1 MIDRSPSWVAE
12 ASGGKLLGRG
22 DGEGGPRRAVI
33 DSRQVGPG
41 DLFVG
46 LPGAQADGGEFA
58 QMALNAGAWGVIV
71 GPERADGLRGGAVI
85 IVAEPLKGL
94 QRLAREW
101 RRELKAQV
109 IGVTGST
116 GKTSTKDILAALLR
130 PQRTV
135 HFNRE
140 NLNT

>member
-12 ASGGKLLGRG
+12 AAGGELLGKG
-22 DGEGGPRRAVI
+22 DGGNGPRRAVI

-46 LPGAQADGGEFA
+46 LPGASADGGQFA

-71 GPERADGLRGGAVI
+71 APPHADGLRGGAVI
-85 IVAEPLKGL
+85 AHQDPLAGL
-94 QRLAREW
+94 QSLAREW

-109 IGVTGST
+109 IGV
-116 GKTSTKDILAALLR
+116 
-130 PQRTV
+130 
-135 HFNRE
+135 
-140 NLNT
+140 